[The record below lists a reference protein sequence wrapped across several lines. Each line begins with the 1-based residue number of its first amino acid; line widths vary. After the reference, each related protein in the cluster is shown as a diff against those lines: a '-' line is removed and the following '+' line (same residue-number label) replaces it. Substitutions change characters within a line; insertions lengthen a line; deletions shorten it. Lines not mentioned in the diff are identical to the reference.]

1 MFLGRGY
8 DTYKEEDSF
17 DRVIRIE
24 LREFPSSYFL
34 DHKGD
39 DTVVY
44 SVDMHTLDLDEV
56 HVTTKTTSKHFD
68 TKIERTQWL
77 RDNGVISG

>member
-17 DRVIRIE
+17 DLVIRIE
-24 LREFPSSYFL
+24 LREFPKSNFL
-34 DHKGD
+34 GHAGD
-39 DTVVY
+39 ETIVY
-44 SVDMHTLDLDEV
+44 SVDMHTLDLEEV

-68 TKIERTQWL
+68 TKRERTQWL
-77 RDNGVISG
+77 RDNGVIND